1 MGICWL
7 DCELARSGRILVN
20 VRKMERLEKREVKK
34 GVGLVP
40 YRCSDTDSMQLS
52 LSVMVRSF
60 YLVR

>member
-7 DCELARSGRILVN
+7 DHELARSGRVLVN
-20 VRKMERLEKREVKK
+20 VQKMERLEKREVKK

-40 YRCSDTDSMQLS
+40 YRRSDTDSMQLS